1 MLATSITVSPFSVF
15 YPSPWCSPLVLDQQ
29 ILGKRGEAKDKGE
42 RERYTELNAEF
53 QRISRR
59 DKKAFLSEQCK
70 GIEESDRMGKT
81 RDLSKKTGDIK
92 GTFHAKMGT
101 IKDRNSKDLQKQK
114 RLRRDGKNLQTNY
127 TKKVLMTQITMTVW
141 TLT

>member
-53 QRISRR
+53 QRISRSE
-59 DKKAFLSEQCK
+59 KAFLNEQSK
-70 GIEESDRMGKT
+70 EIEENN
-81 RDLSKKTGDIK
+81 
-92 GTFHAKMGT
+92 KM
-101 IKDRNSKDLQKQK
+101 
-114 RLRRDGKNLQTNY
+114 
-127 TKKVLMTQITMTVW
+127 
-141 TLT
+141 

>member
-81 RDLSKKTGDIK
+81 RDLSKKTGDTNRK
-92 GTFHAKMGT
+92 FHAKMST
-101 IKDRNSKDLQKQK
+101 IRDSEQQGPNRS
-114 RLRRDGKNLQTNY
+114 RRD
-127 TKKVLMTQITMTVW
+127 
-141 TLT
+141 